1 MEHHHGHLHHHRLNP
16 YQTLNPG
23 PVASAQDPDGGGGG
37 GGADQRL
44 PQWSHEET
52 RELLSI
58 RAQLDKSFTE
68 TKRNKPLW
76 EATSSLLLLKGFCRT
91 PEQCKSKWKNL
102 VTRFKGSES
111 LTESEKQ
118 HFPFYEDMRRIFSDR
133 AAAAPSPSEKG
144 KQAVLQ
150 VKELDERELASEEE
164 DSGKA
169 GRKKKRKLDHQVA
182 AEMSKPTAAI
192 NVAVREFMRQQME
205 MEARWLEATE
215 SRELARR
222 AEEEEWRRL
231 MEALR
236 AERAEMDR
244 RWRAREEERRA
255 REEARAE
262 RRHQLLVA
270 LLDKLIS
277 QKD

>member
-1 MEHHHGHLHHHRLNP
+1 MEHHLRHLLNP

-23 PVASAQDPDGGGGG
+23 TVAAAQDPDGGGGG
-37 GGADQRL
+37 GATDQRL

-52 RELLSI
+52 RELLAI

-76 EATSSLLLLKGFCRT
+76 EATSSLLLLKGFSRT
-91 PEQCKSKWKNL
+91 PDQCKSKWKNL
-102 VTRFKGSES
+102 VTRFKQGSES

-118 HFPFYEDMRRIFSDR
+118 HFPFYEEMRRIFSDR
-133 AAAAPSPSEKG
+133 EAAPPPSEKG

-150 VKELDERELASEEE
+150 VEELDEKELASEELE
-164 DSGKA
+164 EEEESGKT
-169 GRKKKRKLDHQVA
+169 GRRKKRKLDRQVA
-182 AEMSKPTAAI
+182 AERSKPTEAI
-192 NVAVREFMRQQME
+192 NVAVREFMRRQME

-215 SRELARR
+215 SREAARR
-222 AEEEEWRRL
+222 AEQEEWRRL
-231 MEALR
+231 MEGLR

-244 RWRAREEERRA
+244 RWREREEERRA

-262 RRHQLLVA
+262 RRHQLLVT